1 MDVLLL
7 RPSPLNERYG
17 AAPFFRTEPLGLE
30 YVAAALEARGHRAT
44 AVDLRF
50 GGSVGRWISRVKPGL
65 IGITCMHALEYE
77 ETLELIRSVRRTA
90 PNTFLLLGGHSTATY
105 PAPVECSDVDAIAIG
120 DGERVASDLADAL
133 SRGGSARD
141 VPGLLVHVG
150 GGQFVPTGP
159 SDPVGLDEVPLP
171 ARHALATGHK
181 HYSCLQFKPIWV
193 VETARGCPYR
203 CSFCSVWSLYQRSF
217 RFRNIDAVCRDFASV
232 GPHIFIVDDLF
243 WHGTQR
249 SLALAHELVRRKIRK
264 EWIVVQSRTDL
275 VAAHPEL
282 LEAWKPFS
290 KMFDIFFGLEAVTDG
305 SLDRLDK
312 DTSVEKTLEGVRV
325 AREYGFGVT
334 GNFVIDPDW
343 DEDDFRRLWAFV
355 DEHKLHRAGYTIHT
369 PLPGTPYYETVRH
382 RIRVPKW
389 TQFDMSH
396 LLWEPKLGTQR
407 FFELYCETWR
417 RSVLNLSG
425 SKPWYKWLG
434 QIKLRQFPL
443 LMRALARTQRMMDPA
458 FYIAEHN
465 LLPTE
470 AGTCTHAAAE
480 RAAQRAKLAS

>member
-7 RPSPLNERYG
+7 RPAPLNERFG

-50 GGSVGRWISRVKPGL
+50 GGRVERWIAKVGPAL
-65 IGITCMHALEYE
+65 IGITCMHALEFE
-77 ETLELIRSVRRTA
+77 ETLELIQRVRRAA
-90 PNTFLLLGGHSTATY
+90 PGVFLLLGGHSASAF
-105 PAPVECSDVDAIAIG
+105 PAPLKCAEVDAISVG
-120 DGERVASDLADAL
+120 DGERVAPDLADAL
-133 SRGGSARD
+133 ARGESAHK
-141 VPGLLVHVG
+141 VPGLLVNAG
-150 GGQFVPTGP
+150 GGEFVATGP
-159 SDPVGLDEVPLP
+159 SEPVSLDQVPLP
-171 ARHALATGHK
+171 ARHALATGHR
-181 HYSCLQFKPIWV
+181 HYSCLQFKPVWV

-203 CSFCSVWSLYQRSF
+203 CSFCSVWSLYHRSF
-217 RFRNIDAVCRDFASV
+217 RLRGIDAVCRDFASV
-232 GPHIFIVDDLF
+232 GPYIFIVDDLF
-243 WHGTQR
+243 WHGTGR
-249 SLALAHELVRRKIRK
+249 SLELAHELVRRKIRK

-290 KMFDIFFGLEAVTDG
+290 ASFDIFFGLEAVTDRN
-305 SLDRLDK
+305 LDRLDK
-312 DTSVEKTLEGVRV
+312 DNSVAQTLAGVQA
-325 AREYGFGVT
+325 AREHGFGVT

-355 DEHKLHRAGYTIHT
+355 DEHRLHRAGYTIHT
-369 PLPGTPYYETVRH
+369 PLPGTPYFETVRH

-396 LLWEPKLGTQR
+396 LLWEPKLGPQR

-417 RSVLNLSG
+417 RSVLNLGG

-434 QIKLRQFPL
+434 QIRWRQFPL
-443 LMRALARTQRMMDPA
+443 LMRALARTQRLMDPA
-458 FYIAEHN
+458 NYLSEHC
-465 LLPTE
+465 LLPTA
-470 AGTCTHAAAE
+470 AGACTDVAE
-480 RAAQRAKLAS
+480 SQRAELAS